1 MLYKKYNFPCSLL
14 SDGVRNSIQYLQ
26 LGSCTFRPMAELGPL
41 RSLRSLHLCSLRT
54 TADELGCFISNSPL
68 KLYDCKEINFLKIPC
83 MLQRLSCLSVVACW
97 KLKVI
102 ERKAPNLS
110 SIDFSGEN
118 IKLSLREALRM
129 KDLRMRCANRRP
141 LCSCRAAIHYA
152 KS

>member
-1 MLYKKYNFPCSLL
+1 
-14 SDGVRNSIQYLQ
+14 
-26 LGSCTFRPMAELGPL
+26 MAELSPF
-41 RSLRSLHLCSLRT
+41 RSPTSLHLCSVRIT
-54 TADELGCFISNSPL
+54 GDELGCLLSNSPALKQL
-68 KLYDCKEINFLKIPC
+68 KLNDCKEIIFLKIPC